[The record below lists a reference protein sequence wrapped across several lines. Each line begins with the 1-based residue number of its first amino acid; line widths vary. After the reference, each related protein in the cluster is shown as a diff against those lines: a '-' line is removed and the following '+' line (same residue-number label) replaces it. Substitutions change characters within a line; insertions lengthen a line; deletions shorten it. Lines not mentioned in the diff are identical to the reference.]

1 MLNQAILLNINI
13 GKKEMSTAIGLYIVI
28 ALYFVFFSRT
38 LFFPVA
44 LLILIG
50 FVAATVLEI
59 KAINKVCYASLF
71 DAEGTLYMTIPISA
85 KNMVLGK
92 VLTISTFLLIESW
105 ILYFGLILA
114 TLLSGSDVFV
124 TLNDFSFF
132 LPTLGESS
140 LETVIT
146 FALFPLSSFLENFFQ
161 SAILLTTFVTLGLRK
176 KKLFFCW
183 VVAIV
188 IFTPFGLATQFIT
201 DQLEDMAYGS
211 AIAAIL
217 CNLIYIAASYFA
229 LKKCVRELEERY
241 DV

>member
-13 GKKEMSTAIGLYIVI
+13 GKKEMSTALGLYII
-28 ALYFVFFSRT
+28 ITIYLIFFSFS
-38 LFFPVA
+38 LLFPVV
-44 LLILIG
+44 LLLLIG
-50 FVAATVLEI
+50 FVAATVLEL

-71 DAEGTLYMTIPISA
+71 DAEGTLYMTIPLST

-114 TLLSGSDVFV
+114 ALLSGTDVFV

-132 LPTLGESS
+132 LPALGESS
-140 LETVIT
+140 FETVIT
-146 FALFPLSSFLENFFQ
+146 FALFPLSCFLENFFQ

-176 KKLFFCW
+176 RKLFFCW
-183 VVAIV
+183 VAAIAML
-188 IFTPFGLATQFIT
+188 IPFSLATQFIT
-201 DQLEDMAYGS
+201 EQLEGIPYGS
-211 AIAAIL
+211 AISVIL
-217 CNLIYIAASYFA
+217 CNVIYIAASYFA
-229 LKKCVRELEERY
+229 LKKCVRELEQRY

>member
-1 MLNQAILLNINI
+1 
-13 GKKEMSTAIGLYIVI
+13 
-28 ALYFVFFSRT
+28 
-38 LFFPVA
+38 
-44 LLILIG
+44 
-50 FVAATVLEI
+50 
-59 KAINKVCYASLF
+59 
-71 DAEGTLYMTIPISA
+71 MTIPVSA

-92 VLTISTFLLIESW
+92 VLTISTFLVIESG
-105 ILYFGLILA
+105 ILYLGLTLSALFAGTDVLVILDSF
-114 TLLSGSDVFV
+114 SG
-124 TLNDFSFF
+124 LM
-132 LPTLGESS
+132 PTLGGSS

-146 FALFPLSSFLENFFQ
+146 FALFPLSSFMENFFQ

-176 KKLFFCW
+176 RKLFFCW

-201 DQLEDMAYGS
+201 DQLEDIAYGS